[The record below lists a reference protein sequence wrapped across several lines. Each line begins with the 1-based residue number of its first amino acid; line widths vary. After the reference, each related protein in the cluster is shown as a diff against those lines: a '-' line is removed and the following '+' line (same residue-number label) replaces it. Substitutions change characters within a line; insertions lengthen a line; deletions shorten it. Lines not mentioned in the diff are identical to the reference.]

1 MGKSKIFLL
10 ITLIVVNVLLVNFL
24 KIKITFQQ
32 ILILQIFLFSLSFL
46 AEIIQLKFS
55 KNKKITPAHFLM
67 INFLR
72 ILLCVVFLLPT
83 ILQYSKLDNIYIY
96 NFFIAYFIYLF
107 HDIIFKG
114 KNLTKINM

>member
-1 MGKSKIFLL
+1 MKKSKTILL
-10 ITLIVVNVLLVNFL
+10 IVSLALNLLLVQIF

-32 ILILQIFLFSLSFL
+32 ILTIQMFLFSLSFL
-46 AEIIQLKFS
+46 ADIIQLKFS
-55 KNKKITPAHFLM
+55 KNKNITPAHFLM

-72 ILLCVVFLLPT
+72 ILLCVVFLLPI
-83 ILQYSKLDNIYIY
+83 ILKYGESDDIYIY

-114 KNLTKINM
+114 KNLNEINI

>member
-1 MGKSKIFLL
+1 MKKSKIILL
-10 ITLIVVNVLLVNFL
+10 ITSLVLNLLLVQIF

-32 ILILQIFLFSLSFL
+32 VLIIQTFVFSLSFL
-46 AEIIQLKFS
+46 ADIIQLKFS
-55 KNKKITPAHFLM
+55 KNKNITPAYFLM

-72 ILLCVVFLLPT
+72 ILLCVVFLLPI
-83 ILQYSKLDNIYIY
+83 ILKYGKSDDIYIY

-114 KNLTKINM
+114 KNLNEINI

>member
-1 MGKSKIFLL
+1 MKKSKTILL
-10 ITLIVVNVLLVNFL
+10 IISLAVNLVLVQIF

-32 ILILQIFLFSLSFL
+32 VLIIQIFLFSLSFL
-46 AEIIQLKFS
+46 ADIMQLKFS
-55 KNKKITPAHFLM
+55 KNKNITPAHFLM

-72 ILLCVVFLLPT
+72 IMLCVVFLLPT
-83 ILQYSKLDNIYIY
+83 ILKYSKLDNIYIY

-114 KNLTKINM
+114 KTVVK

>member
-1 MGKSKIFLL
+1 MKKSKVILL
-10 ITLIVVNVLLVNFL
+10 IISLAGNLVLVQMF

-32 ILILQIFLFSLSFL
+32 VLTIQIFLFALSFL

-55 KNKKITPAHFLM
+55 KNKNITPAHFLM

-83 ILQYSKLDNIYIY
+83 ILKYSKSDNIYIY
-96 NFFIAYFIYLF
+96 NFFIVYFIYLF
-107 HDIIFKG
+107 YDIMFNSK
-114 KNLTKINM
+114 KLNKING

>member
-1 MGKSKIFLL
+1 MKKSKTILL
-10 ITLIVVNVLLVNFL
+10 IVLLALNLLVVQIF

-32 ILILQIFLFSLSFL
+32 VLIIQIFLFSLSFL
-46 AEIIQLKFS
+46 ADTIQLKFS
-55 KNKKITPAHFLM
+55 KNKNITPAHFLM

-72 ILLCVVFLLPT
+72 ILLCVVFLLPI
-83 ILQYSKLDNIYIY
+83 ILKYGESDDIYIY

-114 KNLTKINM
+114 KNLNKINI

>member
-1 MGKSKIFLL
+1 MKKSKIILL
-10 ITLIVVNVLLVNFL
+10 ITSLVLNLLLVQIF

-32 ILILQIFLFSLSFL
+32 VLIIQTFVFSLSFM
-46 AEIIQLKFS
+46 ADIIQLKFS
-55 KNKKITPAHFLM
+55 KNKNITPAHFLM

-72 ILLCVVFLLPT
+72 ISLCIVFLLPT
-83 ILQYSKLDNIYIY
+83 ILKYSSSDNIYIY

-114 KNLTKINM
+114 KNLNKING

>member
-1 MGKSKIFLL
+1 MKKSKHILL
-10 ITLIVVNVLLVNFL
+10 IISLAANLLLVQIF

-32 ILILQIFLFSLSFL
+32 VLIIQIFLFSLSFL
-46 AEIIQLKFS
+46 ADIIQLKFS
-55 KNKKITPAHFLM
+55 KNKNITPSHFLM

-83 ILQYSKLDNIYIY
+83 ILEYSKLDNSYIY

-107 HDIIFKG
+107 YDIIFNSK
-114 KNLTKINM
+114 KLNKINM